1 MKQLVRVVAWAIL
14 GVGVWQTEIA
24 AKDNFVPLKVENFEK
39 EIDGKKVTLYTIQN
53 DKGMVVRITNYG
65 AKMEQ
70 ILVPDKNGVIGDVL
84 LGYETIGQVMD
95 GQQSMGAFIGRYA
108 NRIGAGKLKVDGV
121 DYQLAI
127 NNGPN
132 SLHGGK
138 KGSRFVV
145 FDARQIDPS
154 SVEMTY
160 VFKDGEENYPG
171 NVPLRV
177 IYSVTAKNELVI
189 TYDSTTDKKTVV
201 NFTSHGFYNLA
212 GQDKGDILGHVVWIN
227 AEAFTPVDKNLIPTG
242 EIRPVKGTPMDFLS
256 KPMTVGA
263 RIAADDEQLKMGPGY
278 DHNYVLKKKGSEL
291 SLAARVYEPTS
302 GRVMEVYT
310 TEPGL
315 QFYSGNF
322 LEGKEPRD
330 VGKGGHVYKFRTGF
344 CMEADHFP
352 DSPNKPNFPST
363 TLDKGQWYS
372 GKTIYKFSVKK

>member
-1 MKQLVRVVAWAIL
+1 MKQLVRVVSGVIL
-14 GVGVWQTEIA
+14 AVGVWQAGVA
-24 AKDNFVPLKVENFEK
+24 AKDSFVPLKVENFEK
-39 EIDGKKVTLYTIQN
+39 EIDGKKVTLYTIKN

-65 AKMEQ
+65 AKMQQ

-84 LGYETIGQVMD
+84 LGYDTIGGVLE

-108 NRIGAGKLKVDGV
+108 NRIGAGKLKIDGV

-145 FDARQIDPS
+145 FDARQLDPA

-177 IYSVTAKNELVI
+177 IYSVTPKNELVI
-189 TYDSTTDKKTVV
+189 AYDATTDKKTVV

-212 GQDKGDILGHVVWIN
+212 GQEKGDILGHVVWIN
-227 AEAFTPVDKNLIPTG
+227 AESFTPIDKNLIPTG

-278 DHNYVLKKKGSEL
+278 DHNFVLNKKGSEL
-291 SLAARVYEPTS
+291 ALAARVYEPTS

-322 LEGKEPRD
+322 LEGKQPRD
-330 VGKGGHVYKFRTGF
+330 VGKGGRVYGFRTGF

-352 DSPNKPNFPST
+352 DSPNKPNFPNT
-363 TLDKGQWYS
+363 VLDKGQWYS
-372 GKTIYKFSVKK
+372 GKTIYKFSVRK